1 MKIAL
6 IQMDIEWESKQENY
20 ATAEKFAKLASDEGC
35 DIVVFP
41 EMFNTGFSMN
51 VASIAEEEHGET
63 SSVLSRMAKK
73 YNINIIAGYVVKVLG
88 EKKGQNIAVAYNR
101 TGQYIAKYAKL
112 HPFSFAGEGQYYI
125 PGRVAVLFDI
135 EGIKASIFICYDLRF
150 PEVFRRLARDV
161 QAIFVLANWPSE
173 RKEHWLALLKARAI
187 ENQCFVIGV
196 NRIGEDGNG
205 ILYPG
210 LSVIFGPS
218 GNELC
223 CGSDNVEFMMCEINP
238 QETFEVRAKFPFLQ
252 DMRGRYN
259 VNWHC

>member
-20 ATAEKFAKLASDEGC
+20 KNAERFIKLASDEGC
-35 DIVVFP
+35 DIIVFP

-51 VASIAEEEHGET
+51 VASIAEDEHGET
-63 SSVLSRMAKK
+63 SSALSRMAKK

-88 EKKGQNIAVAYNR
+88 EKKGKNIAVAYNR
-101 TGQYIAKYAKL
+101 AGQSIAKYAKL
-112 HPFSFAGEGQYYI
+112 HPFSFAGEDQYYI
-125 PGRVAVLFDI
+125 PGRDTVLFDI

-150 PEVFRRLARDV
+150 PEVFRRVARDV
-161 QAIFVLANWPSE
+161 QVIFVLANWPSE

-187 ENQCFVIGV
+187 ENQCFIIGV

-210 LSVIFGPS
+210 LSVIFGPA

-223 CGSDNVEFMMCEINP
+223 RGGNNVEFMVCEINA
-238 QETFEVRAKFPFLQ
+238 QETLKVRAKFPFLQ
-252 DMRGRYN
+252 DMRR
-259 VNWHC
+259 

>member
-6 IQMDIEWESKQENY
+6 IQMDIQWESKQENY
-20 ATAEKFAKLASDEGC
+20 KSAEKFIKLASDEEC

-51 VASIAEEEHGET
+51 VASIADGERGET
-63 SSVLSRMAKK
+63 AWELSRMARQN
-73 YNINIIAGYVVKVLG
+73 NINVIAGYVVKAFG

-101 TGQYIAKYAKL
+101 VGQSIAKYVKL
-112 HPFSFAGEGQYYI
+112 HPFSFAGEDQYYL
-125 PGRVAVLFDI
+125 PGRDTVLFDI
-135 EGIKASIFICYDLRF
+135 EGMKASIFICYDLRF
-150 PEVFRRLARDV
+150 PEVFRRVAKDV
-161 QAIFVLANWPSE
+161 QAIFVVANWPSE
-173 RKEHWLALLKARAI
+173 RKEHWLALLEARAI

-218 GNELC
+218 GNEMC
-223 CGSDNVEFMMCEINP
+223 CGSDKVEFMMCEINP
-238 QETFEVRAKFPFLQ
+238 QETLEVRAKFPFLQ
-252 DMRGRYN
+252 DMRG
-259 VNWHC
+259 

>member
-6 IQMDIEWESKQENY
+6 IQMDIKWESKRDNY
-20 ATAEKFAKLASDEGC
+20 AKAEKFTKLASDEGC

-51 VASIAEEEHGET
+51 VASIAEDEDGET
-63 SSVLSRMAKK
+63 SSELSKMAKK
-73 YNINIIAGYVVKVLG
+73 NRINIIAGYVVKTPG
-88 EKKGQNIAVAYNR
+88 DTKGRNIAVVYNK
-101 TGQYIAKYAKL
+101 TGQFIAKYVKL
-112 HPFSFAGEGQYYI
+112 HPFSFAGEDQYYLA
-125 PGRVAVLFDI
+125 GNDSVVFDI

-150 PEVFRRLARDV
+150 PEVFRKVARDV

-196 NRIGEDGNG
+196 NRTGRDGNG

-210 LSVIFGPS
+210 LSAIFDPS
-218 GNELC
+218 GNELF
-223 CGSDNVEFMMCEINP
+223 CGGDNVEFMKCEINP
-238 QETFEVRAKFPFLQ
+238 QETFEVRERFPFLQ
-252 DMRGRYN
+252 DMH
-259 VNWHC
+259 W

>member
-6 IQMDIEWESKQENY
+6 IQMDIQWESKQENFKN
-20 ATAEKFAKLASDEGC
+20 AEKFIKLASDEGC

-51 VASIAEEEHGET
+51 VASIAEDEHGET
-63 SSVLSRMAKK
+63 SSALSRMAKN

-88 EKKGQNIAVAYNR
+88 EKKGKNIAVAYNR
-101 TGQYIAKYAKL
+101 VGQSIARYAKL
-112 HPFSFAGEGQYYI
+112 HPFSFAGEDQYYT
-125 PGRVAVLFDI
+125 PGRDTVLFDI
-135 EGIKASIFICYDLRF
+135 EGMMASIFICYDLRF
-150 PEVFRRLARDV
+150 PEVLRRVAKDV
-161 QAIFVLANWPSE
+161 QAIFVIANWPSE
-173 RKEHWLALLKARAI
+173 RKEHWIALLKARAI

-210 LSVIFGPS
+210 LSVIFSPS
-218 GNELC
+218 GNEMC

-238 QETFEVRAKFPFLQ
+238 QETLEVRAKFPFLQ
-252 DMRGRYN
+252 DMRG
-259 VNWHC
+259 